1 MGLGPERSEGL
12 CQFKIP
18 RLPLTTIKEAGVKFQ
33 AAAPHE
39 CRRMTPLHIRQPRIP
54 TQALVAAIAVDVL

>member
-1 MGLGPERSEGL
+1 MSI
-12 CQFKIP
+12 QIP
-18 RLPLTTIKEAGVKFQ
+18 RLPQTTIKEAGVKFQ